1 MSNPNTDFLSS
12 RVTGFTQSETS
23 TAWCGS
29 NVVVG
34 FNDSGSVIETF
45 GSLLA
50 GINGL
55 SVNGVALS
63 TDEGHTFQDL
73 GSLNPGPDPS
83 GFLAGDPVIGCADN
97 KTFYYSSLFESG
109 FFPDLL
115 TSVSVSKSTDGGA
128 TFGNP
133 VAAASKSAFT
143 HLLDK
148 DWMAIDPTN
157 PNRVFVTYTDFDG
170 SGAVCGLDGN
180 GFPIFRNAIELNW
193 LAPAMAARLGHHPLC
208 CRSSATSRA
217 PYSSRRSSWAR
228 AVRFMW
234 HGKCFRSCRRA
245 ICSRLRPL
253 PARPW
258 RPRILPAPS
267 GSVGRRRAFSRL
279 VIPLPGLC
287 RVDFVRAPTSA
298 WPWTAPARP

>member
-1 MSNPNTDFLSS
+1 MIPVSNPNTDFLSS

-63 TDEGHTFQDL
+63 TDQGHTFQDL

-83 GFLAGDPVIGCADN
+83 GFLAGDPVIGCADI

-115 TSVSVSKSTDGGA
+115 GSTQ
-128 TFGNP
+128 N
-133 VAAASKSAFT
+133 
-143 HLLDK
+143 
-148 DWMAIDPTN
+148 
-157 PNRVFVTYTDFDG
+157 
-170 SGAVCGLDGN
+170 
-180 GFPIFRNAIELNW
+180 
-193 LAPAMAARLGHHPLC
+193 
-208 CRSSATSRA
+208 
-217 PYSSRRSSWAR
+217 
-228 AVRFMW
+228 
-234 HGKCFRSCRRA
+234 
-245 ICSRLRPL
+245 
-253 PARPW
+253 
-258 RPRILPAPS
+258 
-267 GSVGRRRAFSRL
+267 
-279 VIPLPGLC
+279 
-287 RVDFVRAPTSA
+287 
-298 WPWTAPARP
+298 